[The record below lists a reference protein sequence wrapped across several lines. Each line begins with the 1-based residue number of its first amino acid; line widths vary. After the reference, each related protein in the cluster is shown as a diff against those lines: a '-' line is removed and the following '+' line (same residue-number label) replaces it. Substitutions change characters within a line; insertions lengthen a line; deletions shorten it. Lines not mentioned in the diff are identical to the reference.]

1 MSLSIAAFLAWRYAK
16 QATQQST
23 LQTMLFICFGSVFI
37 GTFSLALIISI
48 MTGFESATQEKIQG
62 IYPDIII
69 EAPTGSFLDA
79 PPLLDYLKNN
89 HPNICTTCTYSSQQ
103 VLAQTPNTQ
112 EPTVVCMLKGIT
124 PDETHVTKLHTKYK
138 LDQNA
143 QLKGPRV
150 LIGKTIAETL
160 DREIGDELTILYSAD
175 PHTRLD
181 KIRFSSLPVTIVG
194 FIDTGIAE
202 YDNALILANQDFI
215 TSLFDEECIQQIG
228 IKVTNTNQSKT
239 LAEQLKRLPGLNAY
253 RWQDLYPSLVSALK
267 LEKFAMFFILGL
279 IVLVASMNN
288 ISLLFMFITA
298 KRKEI
303 ALLKMLGMNTR
314 TVMLIFLFFNLL
326 ITTLAATS
334 GLLCAYGAGLLLQTY
349 PFIELP
355 DVYYVS
361 HLPVKLD
368 PVMFFIIFGLVLA
381 LGILSALLP
390 LFSIKRINITQTLRF
405 E

>member
-1 MSLSIAAFLAWRYAK
+1 MNLVIAAFLAWRYAQ
-16 QATQQST
+16 QAMRQST
-23 LQTMLFICFGSVFI
+23 LQTMLWICFGSIFI

-48 MTGFESATQEKIQG
+48 MSGFESATQQKIQG

-69 EAPTGSFLDA
+69 EAPTSSFLDA
-79 PPLLDYLKNN
+79 PPLLDYLKKN
-89 HPNICTTCTYSSQQ
+89 HPTISNTCTYSTQQ
-103 VLAQTPNTQ
+103 VLVQAPNTE
-112 EPTVVCMLKGIT
+112 EPTMVCILKGIT
-124 PDETHVTKLHTKYK
+124 PEEARVTQLHTKYK
-138 LDQNA
+138 LTPNA
-143 QLKGPRV
+143 QLKGPNV
-150 LIGKTIAETL
+150 LIGKTIAQTL
-160 DREIGDELTILYSAD
+160 EREIGDQLTLMYSAD

-181 KIRFSSLPVTIVG
+181 KIHFSSLPVTIVG
-194 FIDTGIAE
+194 LIDTGIAE
-202 YDNALILANQDFI
+202 YDNALMLANQHFI
-215 TSLFDEECIQQIG
+215 TSLFEEECIQQIG
-228 IKVTNTNQSKT
+228 VKVADKKQTEL
-239 LAEQLKRLPGLNAY
+239 LAQELKQLPDLHVY
-253 RWQDLYPSLVSALK
+253 RWQELYPSLVSALK

-303 ALLKMLGMNTR
+303 ALLKMLGANTR
-314 TVMLIFLFFNLL
+314 TIMLIFLFFNLL
-326 ITTLAATS
+326 ITASAALCGLAT
-334 GLLCAYGAGLLLQTY
+334 AYGAGRFLQTY

-361 HLPVKLD
+361 HLPIKLE
-368 PVMFFIIFGLVLA
+368 PYMFLIIFGLVVA

>member
-1 MSLSIAAFLAWRYAK
+1 MNLSIAAFLAWRYAK
-16 QATQQST
+16 QATRQST
-23 LQTMLFICFGSVFI
+23 LQTMLWICFGSIFV

-62 IYPDIII
+62 IYPDITI
-69 EAPTGSFLDA
+69 EAPAGAFLDA
-79 PPLLDYLKNN
+79 PPLINYLKENY
-89 HPNICTTCTYSSQQ
+89 PNISKHCTYSTQQ
-103 VLAQTPNTQ
+103 VLVQTPHAE
-112 EPTVVCMLKGIT
+112 EPTMVCVLKGIT
-124 PDETHVTKLHTKYK
+124 SKEADVTNLHTKYK
-138 LDQNA
+138 LAQNA
-143 QLKGPRV
+143 LLKGPNV

-160 DREIGDELTILYSAD
+160 EREVGDKLTLMYSAD

-181 KIRFSSLPVTIVG
+181 KIRFSSLPVTIIG
-194 FIDTGIAE
+194 LIDTGIAE
-202 YDNALILANQDFI
+202 YDNTLLLANQNFI
-215 TSLFDEECIQQIG
+215 TELFDEECIQQIG
-228 IKVTNTNQSKT
+228 IKVTDSTKAQALT
-239 LAEQLKRLPGLNAY
+239 QQLKKLPDINAY
-253 RWQDLYPSLVSALK
+253 RWQELYPSLVSALK

-303 ALLKMLGMNTR
+303 ALLKMLGANTQ
-314 TVMLIFLFFNLL
+314 TVMFIFLFFNLL
-326 ITTLAATS
+326 ITTLAATC
-334 GLLCAYGAGLLLQTY
+334 GLIAAYGTGRLLQLY

-368 PVMFFIIFGLVLA
+368 PIMFLIIFGLVLV

-390 LFSIKRINITQTLRF
+390 LFSIKKINITQTLRF

>member
-1 MSLSIAAFLAWRYAK
+1 
-16 QATQQST
+16 
-23 LQTMLFICFGSVFI
+23 
-37 GTFSLALIISI
+37 

-62 IYPDIII
+62 IYPDIIV

-79 PPLLDYLKNN
+79 PPLVDYLKNN
-89 HPNICTTCTYSSQQ
+89 HPNISSTCTYSTQQ

-124 PDETHVTKLHTKYK
+124 PDEAHVTKLHTKYK
-138 LDQNA
+138 LDQNT

-160 DREIGDELTILYSAD
+160 DREIGDDLTIMYSAD

-228 IKVTNTNQSKT
+228 IKVTDANQSKT
-239 LAEQLKRLPGLNAY
+239 LTEQLKQLPDLHAY

-326 ITTLAATS
+326 ITTLASAF
-334 GLLCAYGAGLLLQTY
+334 GLLAAYGAGLILQAY

-368 PVMFFIIFGLVLA
+368 PLMFLIIFGLVLI

>member
-1 MSLSIAAFLAWRYAK
+1 
-16 QATQQST
+16 
-23 LQTMLFICFGSVFI
+23 
-37 GTFSLALIISI
+37 

-62 IYPDIII
+62 IYPDVIV

-79 PPLLDYLKNN
+79 PPLIDYLKKQN
-89 HPNICTTCTYSSQQ
+89 PNIAHLCTYSSQQ
-103 VLAQTPNTQ
+103 VLAQIPNTQ

-124 PDETHVTKLHTKYK
+124 PDEARVTNLHTKYQ
-138 LDQNA
+138 LADNA
-143 QLKGPRV
+143 QLKGPHV
-150 LIGKTIAETL
+150 LIGKTVAENL
-160 DREIGDELTILYSAD
+160 NREIGEELTLMYNAD

-181 KIRFSSLPVTIVG
+181 KIRFSSVPVTIIG
-194 FIDTGIAE
+194 LINTGIAE

-215 TSLFDEECIQQIG
+215 TSLFEEECIDQVG
-228 IKVTNTNQSKT
+228 IKLIDRTQAKQLTEHLKT
-239 LAEQLKRLPGLNAY
+239 VPELNAY

-303 ALLKMLGMNTR
+303 ALFKMLGMNTK
-314 TVMLIFLFFNLL
+314 TIMLIFLLFNLL
-326 ITTLAATS
+326 ITTSAALF
-334 GLLCAYGAGLLLQTY
+334 GLLCAYGVGILLQTY

-368 PVMFFIIFGLVLA
+368 PVMFLIIFALVFV

-390 LFSIKRINITQTLRF
+390 LFSIKKINVTQTLRF

>member
-1 MSLSIAAFLAWRYAK
+1 
-16 QATQQST
+16 
-23 LQTMLFICFGSVFI
+23 
-37 GTFSLALIISI
+37 

-79 PPLLDYLKNN
+79 PPLLEHLKK
-89 HPNICTTCTYSSQQ
+89 HHSNISRTCTYSTQQ
-103 VLAQTPNTQ
+103 VLAQIPNTQ
-112 EPTVVCMLKGIT
+112 EPTMVCMLKGIT
-124 PDETHVTKLHTKYK
+124 ADEARVTNLHTKYK
-138 LDQNA
+138 LDENA

-160 DREIGDELTILYSAD
+160 ERDIGDELTIMYSAD

-194 FIDTGIAE
+194 LIDTGIAE
-202 YDNALILANQDFI
+202 YDNTLILANQDFI

-228 IKVTNTNQSKT
+228 IK
-239 LAEQLKRLPGLNAY
+239 LADASTAQQLTQQLKKLPDLNAY
-253 RWQDLYPSLVSALK
+253 RWQELYPSLVSALK

-303 ALLKMLGMNTR
+303 ALLKMMGMSTR
-314 TVMLIFLFFNLL
+314 TIMLIFLLFNLL
-326 ITTLAATS
+326 ITSAAALFGLA
-334 GLLCAYGAGLLLQTY
+334 CAYGAGLLLQTY

-361 HLPVKLD
+361 HLPVKLE
-368 PVMFFIIFGLVLA
+368 PIMFLIIFGLVIL

-390 LFSIKRINITQTLRF
+390 LFSIKKINITQTLRF